1 MEGALSVLR
10 QATGSAQRGLDDA
23 PLLRR
28 LNSREVTLS
37 DYRAYL
43 QAQLAVFAAWS
54 EAYPLSLRRACR
66 CDPAARLDAL
76 HLDLAALH
84 DETIE
89 RGAAAAPVFDWPAES
104 AAWFGALYVLES
116 LRAGGR
122 AVAQHLRQELGLCV
136 GGALR
141 FLDPAHEIGVQPAWP
156 ALAQCLERAL
166 PPERVPEAI
175 EGALAT
181 YALLTSSLARSAP
194 LDGTRAEP
202 A

>member
-1 MEGALSVLR
+1 LESALAALR

-23 PLLRR
+23 PLWRR
-28 LNSREVTLS
+28 LNSREVTLA
-37 DYRAYL
+37 DYRTYL
-43 QAQLAVFAAWS
+43 QVQLAILAAWT
-54 EAYPLSLRRACR
+54 EAYPAALRRACR

-76 HLDLAALH
+76 HLDLAALR
-84 DETIE
+84 D
-89 RGAAAAPVFDWPAES
+89 AALDGPAASPMVFDWPAES

-116 LRAGGR
+116 LRARGR

-141 FLDPAHEIGVQPAWP
+141 FLDPAQETSVQPAWP
-156 ALAQCLERAL
+156 SLAHCLERAL
-166 PPERVPEAI
+166 PPERVPEAV

-181 YALLTSSLARSAP
+181 YAMLNAAFAGRARDASGAI
-194 LDGTRAEP
+194 A